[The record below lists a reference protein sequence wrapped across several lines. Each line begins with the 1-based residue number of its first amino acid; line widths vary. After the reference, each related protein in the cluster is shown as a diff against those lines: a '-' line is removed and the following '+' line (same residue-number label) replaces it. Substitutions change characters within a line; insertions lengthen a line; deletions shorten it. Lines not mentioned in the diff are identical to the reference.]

1 MNDNFNIPGLI
12 LGFFFKLIIEFVF
25 KILFQT
31 KGGRWLLG
39 IGLLCS
45 LPFLAS
51 VLDDKS
57 SVVSN
62 VLTPKDNNRT
72 VQEAVDGLKRECIAQ
87 GSEFWRKGRMYN
99 NTNDPKPNGRYYY
112 FGLIKYGR
120 YERIAPIYAEPKNS
134 NLSTFV
140 GVAVMSSQNK
150 LYCLICRASPHHNV
164 VLSKDL
170 PVFTGTSVDCP
181 TGYSLFQRVERF

>member
-1 MNDNFNIPGLI
+1 MNDNFNIPALI
-12 LGFFFKLIIEFVF
+12 LGFVFKIIVEFVF

-45 LPFLAS
+45 LPFLPS
-51 VLDDKS
+51 VLDKKS
-57 SVVSN
+57 NVVSN
-62 VLTPKDNNRT
+62 VLTPKDNSRT
-72 VQEAVDGLKRECIAQ
+72 IQEAVVGLKKQCIAQ
-87 GSEFWRKGRMYN
+87 GSEYWRKGRMYN
-99 NTNDPKPNGRYYY
+99 NSNDPKDNGQYYY

-140 GVAVMSSQNK
+140 AVAVMSSQNQ

-170 PVFTGTSVDCP
+170 PIFTGSSVDCP
-181 TGYSLFQRVERF
+181 TGYSLFDRIDRF